1 TPIAPRAGRLFAA
14 VTAFGVGGTNAH
26 ALVEAHRDARDAAI
40 ATGATGAPDVPDAPD
55 APDAQTVVP
64 LSAKTPAQLTQ
75 RAAQLLDALR
85 GDDARRPALADVAFT
100 LQRGRQPMGSRAA
113 FVVDSIDM
121 LCEQLAAYV
130 AAGGAHAPRG
140 AARADATHAHAGD
153 AHRLAERWVAGDD
166 VDWRALSRGGRR
178 IGLPGYPF
186 GGDVYGGARD
196 AHDPSRRLHP
206 LLHRKVS
213 T

>member
-1 TPIAPRAGRLFAA
+1 SVKTNVGHLDTAAGLVGLVKVALSLEQRMLPPSLNFDAPKTALDLASSPFYVVERATPIAPRAGRTFAA
-14 VTAFGVGGTNAH
+14 VSAFGVGGTNAH

-85 GDDARRPALADVAFT
+85 GDDARRPALVDVAFT

-130 AAGGAHAPRG
+130 AAG
-140 AARADATHAHAGD
+140 AART
-153 AHRLAERWVAGDD
+153 
-166 VDWRALSRGGRR
+166 RR
-178 IGLPGYPF
+178 
-186 GGDVYGGARD
+186 
-196 AHDPSRRLHP
+196 
-206 LLHRKVS
+206 
-213 T
+213 